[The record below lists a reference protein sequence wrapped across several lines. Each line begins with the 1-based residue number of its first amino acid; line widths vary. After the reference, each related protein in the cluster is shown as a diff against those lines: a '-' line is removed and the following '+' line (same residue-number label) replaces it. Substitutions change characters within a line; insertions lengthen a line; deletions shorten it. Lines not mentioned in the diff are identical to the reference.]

1 MDVADAMNALPS
13 WTLALALALAGCA
26 TWQPP
31 AEFSDAALRGRAV
44 TRDNQG
50 LRVSAAVLSREESR
64 SMLGIDVDHSQMQP
78 VWVEV
83 HNATPRLM
91 WLLRTGTDPDYFSP
105 LEVAWSVHTPL
116 GGSANAS
123 IDRHFEKLG
132 FMNPIPPG
140 ATRAGMLFTKPERRT
155 KLLNIDLLG
164 QKTLVPFSLF
174 VPVPENEAASG
185 ASAAQKD
192 PRGPDAGV
200 VDYSELPKLRAAIE
214 RLPCCALSRGSGK
227 GDPLNVVVVGELEDI
242 GAAMVRRNYRRDART
257 ADLAQQVFGRGPDE
271 VLRKQAQ
278 PRSSAAWIR
287 VWRAPVSFEGRPVYL
302 AQAGRPVGG
311 RFALPDAAEIQTHE
325 DVDEARNHL
334 LQDMMYSGGLDKL
347 GFAHGAGAS
356 ERRDGLRAVLFF
368 ATRPLSLS
376 DVEILDWEPFGKR

>member
-1 MDVADAMNALPS
+1 MKALPS
-13 WTLALALALAGCA
+13 LTLALALALAGCA

-31 AEFSDAALRGRAV
+31 AEFSDAALRGRAL

-50 LRVSAAVLSREESR
+50 LRVSAAVLSGEDSR
-64 SMLGIDVDHSQMQP
+64 SMLGIDLDHSQMQP

-116 GGSANAS
+116 GGRANAS

-132 FMNPIPPG
+132 FRNPIP
-140 ATRAGMLFTKPERRT
+140 AGTTHAGVLFTNRERGT
-155 KLLNIDLLG
+155 KLLNVDLLG

-174 VPVPENEAASG
+174 LRVPENNAASG
-185 ASAAQKD
+185 AGAAQSD
-192 PRGPDAGV
+192 VRGPASQV
-200 VDYSELPKLRAAIE
+200 VAYNDLAELRATIE
-214 RLPCCALSRGSGK
+214 RLPCCAQGPGTTP

-242 GAAMVRRNYRRDART
+242 AAAMVRRNYLRDTRAV
-257 ADLAQQVFGRGPDE
+257 DVGQEVFGRSPDV
-271 VLRKQAQ
+271 VLRKQAHA
-278 PRSSAAWIR
+278 RSSAAWVR
-287 VWRAPVSFEGRPVYL
+287 AWRTPVSFDGRPVYL

-311 RFALPDAAEIQTHE
+311 RFAAPDAAILTHA
-325 DVDEARNHL
+325 DVDEARNL
-334 LQDMMYSGGLDKL
+334 LIQEMMYSGGLDKL
-347 GFAHGAGAS
+347 GFAHGSGTR
-356 ERRDGLRAVLFF
+356 EQGDGLRAVLFF

-376 DVEILDWEPFGKR
+376 DVEILDWVRSIKR